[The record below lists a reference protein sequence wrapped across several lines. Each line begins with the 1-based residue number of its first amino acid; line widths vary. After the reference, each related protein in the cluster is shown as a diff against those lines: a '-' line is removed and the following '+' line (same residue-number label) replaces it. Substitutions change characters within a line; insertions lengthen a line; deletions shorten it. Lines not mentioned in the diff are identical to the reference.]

1 MAEFTPVTLTH
12 KDGRERVA
20 TTPREQV
27 EAEFAGF
34 AVRTAGQKAA
44 ATRARKAASK
54 KAAPAKRTTAKKT
67 AAKATASPTEA
78 AKGAPPADNASA
90 APVTV

>member
-1 MAEFTPVTLTH
+1 MAEFTPVTLAH

-34 AVRTAGQKAA
+34 AVLTPGQKAA
-44 ATRARKAASK
+44 ATRARKAATK
-54 KAAPAKRTTAKKT
+54 KAPAKRAAKK
-67 AAKATASPTEA
+67 AAAPKVAVAPT
-78 AKGAPPADNASA
+78 DTSA
-90 APVTV
+90 AAEVNPDA